1 MKTAAGKARLSK
13 IVLIVDDNPALRK
26 IVRERFLSD
35 GFDVCAEAGSG
46 REAIDIAAQI
56 KPRLIILDLSMPI
69 MNGLEAAP
77 ILKDLLPDTKI
88 ILFTQ
93 FGDHLK
99 HITPP
104 LKGVSAI
111 VAKNS
116 PLDELIR
123 QAHEILEDK

>member
-1 MKTAAGKARLSK
+1 MKTAVAKARFPK
-13 IVLIVDDNPALRK
+13 TVLIVDDNVAIRK

-35 GFDVCAEAGSG
+35 GFNLCAEAGSG
-46 REAIDIAAQI
+46 REAIDVAAEI
-56 KPRLIILDLSMPI
+56 KPHLIVLDLSMPI

-77 ILKDLLPDTKI
+77 ILKDLLPETKI

-99 HITPP
+99 HINPV

-111 VAKNS
+111 VAKDR

-123 QAHEILEDK
+123 LARDILEG